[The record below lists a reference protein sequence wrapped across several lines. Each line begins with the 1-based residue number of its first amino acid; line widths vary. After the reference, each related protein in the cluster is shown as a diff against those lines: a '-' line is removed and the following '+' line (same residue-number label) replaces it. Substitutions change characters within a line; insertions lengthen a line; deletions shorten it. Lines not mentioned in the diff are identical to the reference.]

1 MTKVLERDDGDDDD
15 DTDTDD
21 DDNDDDDDDNVAD
34 VILTQERTNLTNGGV
49 AGLGQQQPG

>member
-15 DTDTDD
+15 DNDADHDGDD
-21 DDNDDDDDDNVAD
+21 DAD

>member
-15 DTDTDD
+15 DTDT
-21 DDNDDDDDDNVAD
+21 DDDDNVAD